1 MRIGLNPIF
10 KDYDDDDPDIE
21 FRRKRWDYWGSL
33 KKIRTEY
40 YDTFHAN
47 TPEAWKI
54 QLDPYI
60 FGNYVKEKYGI
71 QINVVDGRI
80 TDKFEIIDEK
90 LYTYFLLKH
99 G

>member
-1 MRIGLNPIF
+1 MKIGLNPIF

-21 FRRKRWDYWGSL
+21 FRKKRWDYWGML

-40 YDTFHAN
+40 YDSLVNVPDSTMH
-47 TPEAWKI
+47 
-54 QLDPYI
+54 QLDPYE
-60 FGNYVKEKYGI
+60 FGDYIKEKYGF
-71 QINVVDGRI
+71 QINIVDGRI
-80 TDKFEIIDEK
+80 TDKFEIVEEK